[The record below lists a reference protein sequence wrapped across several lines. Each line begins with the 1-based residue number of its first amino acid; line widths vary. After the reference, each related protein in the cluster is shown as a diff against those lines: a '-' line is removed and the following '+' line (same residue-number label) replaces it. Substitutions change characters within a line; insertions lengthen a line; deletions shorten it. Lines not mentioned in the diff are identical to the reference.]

1 MNEPMHII
9 MYLAITLQLNQ
20 VILKE
25 VNNTYIMLCVKQGQD
40 KFIGP
45 WYE

>member
-1 MNEPMHII
+1 MHII

-20 VILKE
+20 IILKE
-25 VNNTYIMLCVKQGQD
+25 VNNTYIMLERLCVKQGQD